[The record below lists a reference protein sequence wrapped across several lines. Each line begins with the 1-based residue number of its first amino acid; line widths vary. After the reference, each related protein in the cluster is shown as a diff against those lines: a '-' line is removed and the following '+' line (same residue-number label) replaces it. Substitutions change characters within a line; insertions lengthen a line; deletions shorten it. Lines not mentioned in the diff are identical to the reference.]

1 MARPKQRRRKCL
13 CCRAWF
19 IADPRKRGQQQYCS
33 KERCRK
39 ASKTASQRRWLCKS
53 ENEGYFRGP
62 EHVDRVQ
69 RWRRDHPGYWRR
81 TSAPAR
87 AALQDLIDTQPI
99 ETVGQTGDIGGALQ
113 DVMAVR
119 SRWRVQRSAAQASR
133 SGVSLSTTCRSA
145 PPGRLGIPARHLVLK

>member
-1 MARPKQRRRKCL
+1 MARPRRRRRRCL

-19 IADPRKRGQQQYCS
+19 IPDPRKREQQRYCS

-39 ASKTASQRRWLCKS
+39 VSKAASQRRWLRKS
-53 ENEGYFRGP
+53 DNESYFHGP

-69 RWRRDHPGYWRR
+69 RWRRDHPGYWRK
-81 TSAPAR
+81 SAPVR
-87 AALQDLIDTQPI
+87 AALQDLIDTQAL
-99 ETVGQTGDIGGALQ
+99 EEAGQTGDIDGALQ

-133 SGVSLSTTCRSA
+133 
-145 PPGRLGIPARHLVLK
+145 